1 MYWLIAFVLLILIEI
16 ITVGLTTIWFA
27 AGALAAFIV
36 SLITTN
42 ILIQIVAFLSV
53 SLATLFMIRPI
64 AVKYL
69 NQSREK
75 TNIDSIIG
83 RSGIVTEAIDN
94 LRAKGVVKVSGQ
106 EWTARSTDESVTI
119 AEGSTVKVIEIQG
132 VKLMVEKEE

>member
-27 AGALAAFIV
+27 AGALVAFIV

-42 ILIQIVAFLSV
+42 ILIQIVAFLIV

-64 AVKYL
+64 AVRYL

-94 LRAKGVVKVSGQ
+94 LRAKGTVNVSGQ